1 MKQTK
6 ILILQKFRKSSYTES
21 MELQSCMRNV
31 SEGMVVSPN
40 HSVHF
45 AIQLFS
51 NPFREV
57 STSVLKIKIPGD
69 RIKIY

>member
-1 MKQTK
+1 
-6 ILILQKFRKSSYTES
+6 

-45 AIQLFS
+45 AMQLFS

-57 STSVLKIKIPGD
+57 LTSVLKIKIPDD